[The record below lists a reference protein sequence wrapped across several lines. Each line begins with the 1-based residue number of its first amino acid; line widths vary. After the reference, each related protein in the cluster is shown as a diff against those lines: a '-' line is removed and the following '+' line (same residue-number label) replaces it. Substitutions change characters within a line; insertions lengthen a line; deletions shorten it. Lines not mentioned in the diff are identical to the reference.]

1 MRQIQLLGAFLVLC
15 WVLGT
20 LWMFR
25 FQRVPDLPNWV
36 LGDLRA
42 GAPAIPGL
50 EWIGDP
56 GRPSLRVKVD
66 GSNPRVAARLAIPG
80 MPAVEWLHLRFRM
93 TARGLVPGKEVW
105 EDGRFM
111 VEWHHPEAGKN
122 LDTDPVASIQS
133 DETRKPEHFVVGHK
147 GPAVP
152 TLRVEHLGRAGEFE
166 LSDLEITVVTERPL
180 WTVGRWFLAAAWICW
195 AFAFVRTWSG
205 VSRWRASLAA
215 TIWVLLGTQLVV
227 PGPWKIQRPMVSPFV
242 LGTEFVGQPR
252 QDPNQI
258 ADGKGAASP
267 KPSSR
272 ALSALGELPTQG
284 SLILRVKLAIRSAR
298 PLLHALLFFGP
309 TLVIASLVGRRAALI
324 LMITLAVAIELSQV
338 AFGYGFD
345 RIDVLDLMTDASGI
359 ALAMLVF
366 GSIQSFWK
374 SRRTA

>member
-1 MRQIQLLGAFLVLC
+1 MRRIQLLGAFLVLC
-15 WVLGT
+15 WVLGA
-20 LWMFR
+20 LWTFR
-25 FQRVPDLPNWV
+25 FQRVPELPSWG

-56 GRPSLRVKVD
+56 ERPSLRVKVD
-66 GSNPRVAARLAIPG
+66 PSNPRVAARLAIPG

-93 TARGLVPGKEVW
+93 TACGLVPGNELW

-111 VEWHHPEAGKN
+111 VEWHSPEAGRD
-122 LDTDPVASIQS
+122 LETDPVASIQA

-147 GPAVP
+147 GGAVP
-152 TLRVEHLGRAGEFE
+152 TFRLEHLGRAGEFE

-180 WTVGRWFLAAAWICW
+180 WTVGRWFLAAAWIGW
-195 AFAFVRTWSG
+195 TFAFVRSWPGISY
-205 VSRWRASLAA
+205 WRATLAA

-227 PGPWKIQRPMVSPFV
+227 PGPWKIQRPMVSPFA
-242 LGTEFVGQPR
+242 LGTESIGQPR
-252 QDPNQI
+252 QVPI
-258 ADGKGAASP
+258 PIKEGKGTANP
-267 KPSSR
+267 EPSSR

-309 TLVIASLVGRRAALI
+309 TLVIALLVGRKPALF
-324 LMITLAVAIELSQV
+324 LMITLALAIELSQV

-345 RIDVLDLMTDASGI
+345 RIDVLDLITDASGI

-366 GSIQSFWK
+366 GSIQSLWK